1 MIRALGLF
9 FVVSGLMGCAA
20 TDTLEVAPE
29 DCAGI
34 PNGSSVLD
42 ECGVCDGD
50 GSTCADCAGVPNGD
64 ALLDECGVC
73 EGDDSSCADCLGIPN
88 GDALV
93 DACGVC
99 DGDGSSCADCA
110 GVPNGD
116 ALVDACGVCDGDG
129 SSCADCAGV
138 PNGPAVL
145 DACGVCEGDD
155 SSCADCLGVPNG
167 AAVLDAC
174 GVCEGDGSSCADCAG
189 VPNGTSI
196 LDACGVC
203 DGDGSSCADCAGVSN
218 GPAVFDECGVC
229 DGDGSSCA
237 DCAGV
242 PNGPAV
248 LDECGVC
255 DGDGS
260 TCAPSVIIMPEADAL
275 VNSYSPTT
283 NYGLQEELRVDR
295 GADESYLRFN
305 LSAHIPAGA
314 TIESVVFKATAHTG
328 FAWGS
333 DGNVYTYLVED
344 DAWAEEGIH
353 WNNRPSVT
361 GDSLGHWW
369 LWYDYSDFTVRVGQ
383 HATAEMTAEVQT
395 QLDLDG
401 LLSVRLHSPGYRT
414 NYRSRE
420 YADASMRPRLE
431 VDYVD
436 CAGIHS
442 GDAFLDNCGDCV
454 GGTTGLVANDCSE
467 PEPEPEPEIGFGS
480 STALGQQGSCGG
492 SNISRNCPAGYVA
505 VGYQGNTG
513 AWFDNFRLVCR
524 ELLPDGSLGA
534 TTTTGNNGTST
545 SGSARGPYYCPSG
558 EVMVGAQVRAGDHMD
573 YLRGRCMSVS
583 DVVAGS
589 NAGYTSSAGGMG
601 NSGGGSNYGDRICP
615 AGFAITGMTG
625 SNRQYACRVSWTC
638 TNLTLQ

>member
-9 FVVSGLMGCAA
+9 FVVSVLMGCAA

-50 GSTCADCAGVPNGD
+50 GSSCADCAGVPNGD

-88 GDALV
+88 GDAVV

-138 PNGPAVL
+138 PNGDAVL

-167 AAVLDAC
+167 AAVLDEC

-189 VPNGTSI
+189 VPNGSSI

-260 TCAPSVIIMPEADAL
+260 TCAPSVIITPEADAL

-314 TIESVVFKATAHTG
+314 TIESVAFKATAHTG
-328 FAWGS
+328 FAWGN

-344 DAWAEEGIH
+344 DTWAEDGIH

-361 GDSLGHWW
+361 GESLGHWW

-431 VDYVD
+431 VDYID

-454 GGTTGLVANDCSE
+454 GGTTGLAPTTAPSRNPNQTLRLALAPAQPWGSRVIAVVRISVE
-467 PEPEPEPEIGFGS
+467 TAQLAMSQWVIKVRPEPGSIISGS
-480 STALGQQGSCGG
+480 SAVSFSPTAPWAQRQ
-492 SNISRNCPAGYVA
+492 RRAPMARATVA
-505 VGYQGNTG
+505 MPGDLITV
-513 AWFDNFRLVCR
+513 
-524 ELLPDGSLGA
+524 PM
-534 TTTTGNNGTST
+534 
-545 SGSARGPYYCPSG
+545 ARSWW
-558 EVMVGAQVRAGDHMD
+558 AQVRAGDHMD

-615 AGFAITGMTG
+615 AGY
-625 SNRQYACRVSWTC
+625 RDHWHDR
-638 TNLTLQ
+638 

>member
-1 MIRALGLF
+1 MALPSWMNAASAMAMAPPAPTVRVSPTVMHSMMSVVCARATIPAALIVLASPTATHWLMHAVCAMATVLAVPIAPVSQMATHWLMHAVYATVMALAAPTAPVSQMVLRSSMHVACVKAMI
-9 FVVSGLMGCAA
+9 
-20 TDTLEVAPE
+20 
-29 DCAGI
+29 
-34 PNGSSVLD
+34 
-42 ECGVCDGD
+42 
-50 GSTCADCAGVPNGD
+50 
-64 ALLDECGVC
+64 
-73 EGDDSSCADCLGIPN
+73 
-88 GDALV
+88 
-93 DACGVC
+93 
-99 DGDGSSCADCA
+99 
-110 GVPNGD
+110 
-116 ALVDACGVCDGDG
+116 
-129 SSCADCAGV
+129 
-138 PNGPAVL
+138 PAVPTVL
-145 DACGVCEGDD
+145 VFPMVRRFSMHAASAKAMVPAAPIVPVFPMAHR
-155 SSCADCLGVPNG
+155 SCRCPRCVRR
-167 AAVLDAC
+167 C
-174 GVCEGDGSSCADCAG
+174 
-189 VPNGTSI
+189 
-196 LDACGVC
+196 
-203 DGDGSSCADCAGVSN
+203 DGSSCADCAGVSN

-467 PEPEPEPEIGFGS
+467 PEPEPEPRLALAPALPWDSRAAVVVPISAGTVQRVMSRLGTKAIPVRGS
-480 STALGQQGSCGG
+480 IISGLSAGNSYQTALWGPRRRPVITAPVPVVVHAVLITVQ
-492 SNISRNCPAGYVA
+492 VA
-505 VGYQGNTG
+505 
-513 AWFDNFRLVCR
+513 RLWSERRSV
-524 ELLPDGSLGA
+524 LA
-534 TTTTGNNGTST
+534 TTW
-545 SGSARGPYYCPSG
+545 
-558 EVMVGAQVRAGDHMD
+558 
-573 YLRGRCMSVS
+573 
-583 DVVAGS
+583 
-589 NAGYTSSAGGMG
+589 
-601 NSGGGSNYGDRICP
+601 II
-615 AGFAITGMTG
+615 FAD
-625 SNRQYACRVSWTC
+625 AA
-638 TNLTLQ
+638 